1 MAGTENQP
9 TTSNQIRLTRD
20 RFEKDIQSFLPPTDY
35 ETEAYKG
42 DNNIDWETDT
52 SYDIKIIYEIVGE

>member
-20 RFEKDIQSFLPPTDY
+20 RFEKDIQ
-35 ETEAYKG
+35 KG
-42 DNNIDWETDT
+42 DRPPWYLIPER
-52 SYDIKIIYEIVGE
+52 YEARHGRQWALSLIHI